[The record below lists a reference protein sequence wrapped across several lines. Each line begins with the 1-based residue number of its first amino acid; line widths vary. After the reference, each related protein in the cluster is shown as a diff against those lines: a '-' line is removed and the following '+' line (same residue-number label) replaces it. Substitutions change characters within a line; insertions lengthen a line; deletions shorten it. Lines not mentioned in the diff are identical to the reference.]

1 MSYINSKI
9 FSTGTDE
16 NAIIELL
23 GSRTNKQRAPMVAAY
38 KTTYGKVYLLI
49 FCCKYFPVGCH
60 LLLLTGY
67 VNVYIYYNIP
77 VFAFLFRKKKE
88 YVPTKVST
96 CPMNR
101 NTLLVLHKLCIFMP
115 WRVVY
120 HVKKWNSWRCLFFL
134 PWEGSRPLSF
144 LQSSEQKRG
153 LPFWACISTQAL
165 QSAS

>member
-23 GSRTNKQRAPMVAAY
+23 GSRTNKQRVPMVAAY

-49 FCCKYFPVGCH
+49 FCCRYFPVGCH

-77 VFAFLFRKKKE
+77 VFAFLFRKKKNIYLLTCLHAQWIE
-88 YVPTKVST
+88 THSLYYISCAYSCPDVSFIT
-96 CPMNR
+96 SKSR
-101 NTLLVLHKLCIFMP
+101 TAGDA
-115 WRVVY
+115 Y
-120 HVKKWNSWRCLFFL
+120 FFL
-134 PWEGSRPLSF
+134 PWERSRPLSF
-144 LQSSEQKRG
+144 LQCSEQKRG
-153 LPFWACISTQAL
+153 LLFWACISTQSL